1 MMMEVEKVK
10 AFDLMFN
17 EHGFAEEEIARAV
30 KEYDLLKDPDFLEMQ
45 KEMQAKLQA
54 TMQVQWLIIF

>member
-1 MMMEVEKVK
+1 
-10 AFDLMFN
+10 
-17 EHGFAEEEIARAV
+17 
-30 KEYDLLKDPDFLEMQ
+30 LLKDPDFLEMQ